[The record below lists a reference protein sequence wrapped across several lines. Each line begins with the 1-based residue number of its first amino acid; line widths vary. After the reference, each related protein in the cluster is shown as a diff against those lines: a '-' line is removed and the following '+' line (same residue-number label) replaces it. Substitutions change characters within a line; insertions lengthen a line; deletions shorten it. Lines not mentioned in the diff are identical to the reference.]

1 MPHGFHMSS
10 ENTPAFRALTP
21 RPSIPRRLWH
31 LTLFTFSLEC
41 KKIPMRRTKEDA
53 ELTRQAILDAALQV
67 MSRRGYAA
75 TKLDEVARAARV
87 TRGAIYHHFGGK
99 RELFTALIENASAV
113 SNRAVAQ
120 AIAEGGDFVS
130 IARRVLVYT
139 LDLLENDAR
148 FRGTTAL
155 LLLNSH
161 DSAELAPLRKARIQQ
176 GLATLEQITGFFAMG
191 RQQGALRADID
202 PAVAARA
209 FLAYQNGLVL
219 LWVTAP
225 GILSKEAHAAGLAD
239 LFVRGII

>member
-1 MPHGFHMSS
+1 
-10 ENTPAFRALTP
+10 
-21 RPSIPRRLWH
+21 
-31 LTLFTFSLEC
+31 
-41 KKIPMRRTKEDA
+41 MRRTKEDA
-53 ELTRQAILDAALQV
+53 ELTRQSILDAALQV

-75 TKLDEVARAARV
+75 TKLDEVAKAARV

-161 DSAELAPLRKARIQQ
+161 DSTELAPLRKARIQQ
-176 GLATLEQITGFFAMG
+176 GLATLEQITGFFSMG
-191 RQQGALRADID
+191 RQQGAIRADVD

-219 LWVTAP
+219 LWVTSP
-225 GILSKEAHAAGLAD
+225 GILNKEAHAAGLAD
-239 LFVRGII
+239 LFVRGIV

>member
-1 MPHGFHMSS
+1 M
-10 ENTPAFRALTP
+10 
-21 RPSIPRRLWH
+21 
-31 LTLFTFSLEC
+31 
-41 KKIPMRRTKEDA
+41 KRTKEDA
-53 ELTRQAILDAALQV
+53 ELTRQAVLDAALQV

-75 TKLDEVARAARV
+75 TKLDEVAKAARV

-139 LDLLENDAR
+139 LDLLEKDAR

-161 DSAELAPLRKARIQQ
+161 ESAELATLRKARIQQ
-176 GLATLEQITGFFAMG
+176 GLATLEQITGFFSLG
-191 RQQGALRADID
+191 REQGAIRADVD

-209 FLAYQNGLVL
+209 FLAYQNGLIL
-219 LWVTAP
+219 LWVTSP
-225 GILSKEAHAAGLAD
+225 GVLNKDAHASGLAD
-239 LFVRGII
+239 LFVRGIV

>member
-1 MPHGFHMSS
+1 M
-10 ENTPAFRALTP
+10 
-21 RPSIPRRLWH
+21 
-31 LTLFTFSLEC
+31 
-41 KKIPMRRTKEDA
+41 KRTREDA

-67 MSRRGYAA
+67 MSRRGFAA
-75 TKLDEVARAARV
+75 TKLDEVAKAARV

-99 RELFTALIENASAV
+99 RELFTALIENAAAV
-113 SNRAVAQ
+113 GNRAVAQ

-139 LDLLENDAR
+139 LDLLEKDAR
-148 FRGTTAL
+148 FRGASAL

-161 DSAELAPLRKARIQQ
+161 DSAELAPLRKARVQK
-176 GLATLEQITGFFAMG
+176 GLATLEQITGFFNMG
-191 RQQGALRADID
+191 RQQGAIRADVD

-219 LWVTAP
+219 LWVTSP
-225 GILSKEAHAAGLAD
+225 GILNKEAHATGLAD